1 MNEIVSHQDIDA
13 ALNQASATGR
23 FVVAKVGGLRSIVGT
38 VDANNSR
45 WFELYNSG
53 LVTMVFKDSVTE
65 IRVH

>member
-1 MNEIVSHQDIDA
+1 MNQTVSHQDIDA
-13 ALNQASATGR
+13 ALNEASATGR

-38 VDANNSR
+38 VHANKSR

-53 LVTMVFKDSVTE
+53 RVKMVFKDSITE